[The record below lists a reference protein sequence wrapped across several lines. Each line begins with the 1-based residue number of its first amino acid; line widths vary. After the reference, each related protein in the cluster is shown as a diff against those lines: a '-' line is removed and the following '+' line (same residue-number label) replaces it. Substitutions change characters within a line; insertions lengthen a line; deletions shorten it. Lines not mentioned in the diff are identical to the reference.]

1 MNNTTPTRPYCDYS
15 FFLFS
20 KLYDAQFKPE
30 YEIDLQYE
38 DVCTEFGKYCDSEFN
53 DDKINEYDCIVDYLK
68 SIDTK

>member
-1 MNNTTPTRPYCDYS
+1 
-15 FFLFS
+15 LFS
-20 KLYDAQFKPE
+20 KLYDAKFKPE

-38 DVCTEFGKYCDSEFN
+38 DICTEFGKYCDSEFN